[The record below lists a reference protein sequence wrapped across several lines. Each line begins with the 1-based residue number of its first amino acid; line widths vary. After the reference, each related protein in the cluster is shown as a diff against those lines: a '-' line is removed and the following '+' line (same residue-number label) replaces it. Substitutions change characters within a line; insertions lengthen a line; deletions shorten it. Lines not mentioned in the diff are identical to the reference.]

1 MDNEKSKHRWTG
13 EAGGSVRGLDSRAMS
28 HTGMGSLPSHRRGP
42 TAMLWERLRHAS
54 TAHTLQ
60 QKNLRRSRRL
70 PAAAEAVQRGARPV
84 VVGDF
89 PPSRDLPH
97 TVWRWWKAGVRPG
110 QHHLKALL
118 DLADD
123 FGLGPVH
130 PKREGRA
137 SAGVGA
143 AGPETQMGRIHGC
156 AHGEAAA
163 LAATTSPAHRGLVL
177 LRPGPQKECA
187 YKSSN
192 ARISASVSLRKR
204 CVQKPTGKRC
214 KRTLSSPVRG
224 P

>member
-1 MDNEKSKHRWTG
+1 
-13 EAGGSVRGLDSRAMS
+13 
-28 HTGMGSLPSHRRGP
+28 MGSLPSHRRGP

-60 QKNLRRSRRL
+60 QKNLGRSRRL
-70 PAAAEAVQRGARPV
+70 PAAAEAVPRGVRPV

-137 SAGVGA
+137 SARLEPQALKRKWVA
-143 AGPETQMGRIHGC
+143 YTVARTGRPLHLQQRPPPHIAVSSC
-156 AHGEAAA
+156 SDRVPKKNA
-163 LAATTSPAHRGLVL
+163 LTNHRMH
-177 LRPGPQKECA
+177 A
-187 YKSSN
+187 
-192 ARISASVSLRKR
+192 
-204 CVQKPTGKRC
+204 
-214 KRTLSSPVRG
+214 
-224 P
+224 